1 MSDQDSQMRTFAE
14 QGNHKLMMKLTHYFS
29 IYEKHLARFRGK
41 PVRILEIGV
50 YKGGSLDMWRN
61 YFGSDTELVGI
72 DIFQEALSLAGP
84 KTEIVIADQSNRAE
98 LLRHFAHRPPF
109 DIILDDGGHHMH
121 QQINS
126 FEVLFPLLS
135 PNGVY
140 LVEDVHTSYWSQFGG
155 GLRKPNTFME
165 YAKNL
170 TDYVNIDHFREQ
182 DGLGIDPDLKQSVA
196 RELVSCS
203 FYDSI
208 VVFEKGDKTP
218 KHVIHYSGNGQMKD
232 IGTMRQNS

>member
-1 MSDQDSQMRTFAE
+1 MSSCLEDFAE
-14 QGNHKLMMKLTHYFS
+14 QGEHKLMMKLTHYFS
-29 IYEKHLARFRGK
+29 VYEKHLARFRGK

-50 YKGGSLDMWRN
+50 YKGGSLDMWRS
-61 YFGSDTELVGI
+61 YFGQDAYLVGI
-72 DIFQEALSLAGP
+72 DIFQEALSLAGTN
-84 KTEIVIADQSNRAE
+84 TEIILADQSNRAE
-98 LLRHFAHRPPF
+98 LLKHFANRPQF

-121 QQINS
+121 QQITS
-126 FEVLFPLLS
+126 FETLFPLLG
-135 PNGVY
+135 PDGVY

-155 GLRKPNTFME
+155 GLRKPKTFME

-170 TDYVNIDHFREQ
+170 TDYVNIDHFRE
-182 DGLGIDPDLKQSVA
+182 PDTLTLDQNLKESVA